1 MHVQTPQAASSTV
14 TEPSQ
19 RFLQD
24 FGSGNTCAQARL
36 VQVAAP
42 PLELQ
47 RQVLQPSKKLVVPF
61 GSVAQVKHLP
71 ADAEQRA
78 ESTH

>member
-1 MHVQTPQAASSTV
+1 
-14 TEPSQ
+14 
-19 RFLQD
+19 
-24 FGSGNTCAQARL
+24 L